1 MDDAKKCGKQDKRL
15 RGGCSEVQRTGVY
28 QTLLHAIDM
37 WKNVKHL
44 VGNGSHFY
52 EKLSD
57 AITNRYP
64 LRKYQK
70 YRLIAGLN
78 KTVIFTLIRNIR
90 CRSSWQTIT
99 VVRSRAWLDHEFGSR
114 WNLMSYTEIC
124 PLLWCLKHVG
134 GSGIMINKKQTG
146 ARNNVSVGIIL
157 PRAPESGCGK
167 SNLAGKFR
175 FNLHGRVNCQK
186 TFF

>member
-1 MDDAKKCGKQDKRL
+1 
-15 RGGCSEVQRTGVY
+15 
-28 QTLLHAIDM
+28 
-37 WKNVKHL
+37 VKHL

-90 CRSSWQTIT
+90 YHSSWQTIKEARSQSMVWSWVWGQMKSHIVRGDLP
-99 VVRSRAWLDHEFGSR
+99 VVV
-114 WNLMSYTEIC
+114 MSETRVC
-124 PLLWCLKHVG
+124 GGLW
-134 GSGIMINKKQTG
+134 
-146 ARNNVSVGIIL
+146 
-157 PRAPESGCGK
+157 
-167 SNLAGKFR
+167 
-175 FNLHGRVNCQK
+175 
-186 TFF
+186 